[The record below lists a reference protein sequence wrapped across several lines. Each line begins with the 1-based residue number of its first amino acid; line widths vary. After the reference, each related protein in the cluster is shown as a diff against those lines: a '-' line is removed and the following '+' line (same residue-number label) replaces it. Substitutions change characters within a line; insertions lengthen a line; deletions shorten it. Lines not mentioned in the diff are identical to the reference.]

1 MKLKFLV
8 GLAHKITA
16 AIGTTDMPQ
25 VREQL
30 GILAANAGMVEA
42 MLFPGSPIKLSDTAA
57 WRWISGQDGGSRSV
71 LYHATRSI
79 CWCCTLGES
88 EYRAVQ
94 PPRVRSLV
102 LGQGG
107 ALPPDTVAGGET
119 RDAA

>member
-1 MKLKFLV
+1 MGAKSSN
-8 GLAHKITA
+8 A
-16 AIGTTDMPQ
+16 AAQSVKHI
-25 VREQL
+25 VS
-30 GILAANAGMVEA
+30 
-42 MLFPGSPIKLSDTAA
+42 PGSPIKLSDTAA

>member
-1 MKLKFLV
+1 MTGITRRQLHRYAATGVLA
-8 GLAHKITA
+8 GLLELPHDAH
-16 AIGTTDMPQ
+16 
-25 VREQL
+25 
-30 GILAANAGMVEA
+30 AGSETVKRVTH
-42 MLFPGSPIKLSDTAA
+42 PGSLIKLSDTAA

>member
-1 MKLKFLV
+1 MWLFTEVALDPACGGDRKFNQSGKPGPGGQGRAWYARIKLVCL
-8 GLAHKITA
+8 
-16 AIGTTDMPQ
+16 
-25 VREQL
+25 
-30 GILAANAGMVEA
+30 
-42 MLFPGSPIKLSDTAA
+42 PGSPIKLSDTTA